1 MDWCQCL
8 SIYFIY
14 LYISVLVR
22 LRGNNDIEDDV
33 REMKEEASK
42 MAMEKKVSILELFSN
57 PIYRQPI
64 IIAIVMNL
72 SQQLSGINAVSV
84 ERFSYLKHQQY
95 RSSV

>member
-1 MDWCQCL
+1 M
-8 SIYFIY
+8 
-14 LYISVLVR
+14 LVHI
-22 LRGNNDIEDDV
+22 RGNDDIEDDV

-42 MAMEKKVSILELFSN
+42 MAMEKKVSILELFRN

-84 ERFSYLKHQQY
+84 T
-95 RSSV
+95 